1 MTKEVTTNPT
11 YLSKKARQSALQ
23 EKINQIDK
31 ELEKIGVLDIKY
43 RIITAITNPT
53 SNQNTIVISGIPDLN
68 LLIRLLAY
76 FTNMQNCKKSIEKD
90 HDLPADFIL
99 KNQNGINVCDII
111 HDLNLRMVLMLNAS
125 KIKIL
130 TESKAKLLPFLNEE
144 SRFINALK
152 EIDSLLKNT
161 D

>member
-43 RIITAITNPT
+43 KIPSGIQHPETQ
-53 SNQNTIVISGIPDLN
+53 QNTIVISGIPDLN

-76 FTNMQNCKKSIEKD
+76 FTNMQNCKKLIEKD
-90 HDLPADFIL
+90 HELPKDFIL
-99 KNQNGINVCDII
+99 KQQNGHNVCDII
-111 HDLNLRMVLMLNAS
+111 HDLNLRICLMLNAN